1 MRRNGVPL
9 FVLTVGLV
17 AAACGGANDTTGS
30 PSSTTEVPV
39 SSSTPQPA
47 ESTTSMA
54 TTNTTVMTTTTVPT
68 ATVDEATLPV
78 SVDCVGLGDAPTASQ
93 LTFVAMA
100 RLWQIEPDGSIA
112 CLAEVPDSTEMVA
125 WSPRGERVV
134 FSDGRVLDADGESRA
149 PGGISGDVAGWTWP
163 TGLRFLETNGPALRK
178 HEADGSGIIDISVVD
193 HHEVVTYHPD
203 GLHFAAFG
211 TAPITFIEFV
221 GGLEVPSVFD
231 QLSLFIVRN
240 GDPEPHQLVTP
251 VDATITDA
259 AFSSDGT
266 RISFVAV
273 HEGSDHHVH
282 SFDLSAMIFDD
293 GEQKFLTQLR
303 EEQELTAIY
312 VESAEELH
320 HLTID
325 PANPDRLLYAD
336 GTCGAGSSV
345 HLVNFVDEAAEPISI
360 ADGLA
365 AIPIGFLSGDRA
377 AVLEVADDCQPTGAL
392 WVIDLA
398 DGARTKVAEDVA
410 SAAVRAPAPDLN
422 LSLQGVT
429 ITGFA

>member
-1 MRRNGVPL
+1 
-9 FVLTVGLV
+9 
-17 AAACGGANDTTGS
+17 
-30 PSSTTEVPV
+30 
-39 SSSTPQPA
+39 
-47 ESTTSMA
+47 MA

-78 SVDCVGLGDAPTASQ
+78 SVDCVGLGDAPTAGQ
-93 LTFVAMA
+93 LTFVAME

-149 PGGISGDVAGWTWP
+149 PGGISGNVAGWTWP
-163 TGLRFLETNGPALRK
+163 TGLRFLETDGPALRK
-178 HEADGSGIIDISVVD
+178 HEADGSAAIDISVVD

-203 GLHFAAFG
+203 GIHVAVFG
-211 TAPITFIEFV
+211 NAPITLTALDED
-221 GGLEVPSVFD
+221 GNMTPSVFD

-240 GDPEPHQLVTP
+240 GDAEPHQLVTP

-345 HLVNFVDEAAEPISI
+345 HLVNFVDEATEPISI

-365 AIPIGFLSGDRA
+365 AIPIGFLSGNRA

>member
-1 MRRNGVPL
+1 MRRNNIPL
-9 FVLTVGLV
+9 FLLTIGLV
-17 AAACGGANDTTGS
+17 ATACGGANDTTGS

-39 SSSTPQPA
+39 SSSTPQPT

-54 TTNTTVMTTTTVPT
+54 TTNTTVPTTTV
-68 ATVDEATLPV
+68 DESTLPV
-78 SVDCVGLGDAPTASQ
+78 SVDCVGLGDAPTAGQ
-93 LTFVAMA
+93 LTFVAME
-100 RLWQIEPDGSIA
+100 RLWQIESDGLIT

-125 WSPRGERVV
+125 WSPPGERVV
-134 FSDGRVLDADGESRA
+134 FSDGRVLNADGESRE
-149 PGGISGDVAGWTWP
+149 PGGISGIVTGWTWP
-163 TGLRFLETNGPALRK
+163 TGLRFLETDGPVLRK
-178 HEADGSGIIDISVVD
+178 HEADGSGVIDISIVD

-211 TAPITFIEFV
+211 TAPITFIEFDEE
-221 GGLEVPSVFD
+221 GNETPSVVD
-231 QLSLFIVRN
+231 QLSLFIVPN

-251 VDATITDA
+251 VDAVITDA

-273 HEGSDHHVH
+273 HDGSDHHVH

-303 EEQELTAIY
+303 EEQELTTIY

-336 GTCGAGSSV
+336 GTCGVGSSV
-345 HLVNFVDEAAEPISI
+345 HLLNFVDEATELISI

-365 AIPIGFLSGDRA
+365 AIPIGFLSGNRA
-377 AVLEVADDCQPTGAL
+377 AVLEVTDDCQPTGAL
-392 WVIDLA
+392 WVVDLA
-398 DGARTKVAEDVA
+398 DGTRTKVAEDVA